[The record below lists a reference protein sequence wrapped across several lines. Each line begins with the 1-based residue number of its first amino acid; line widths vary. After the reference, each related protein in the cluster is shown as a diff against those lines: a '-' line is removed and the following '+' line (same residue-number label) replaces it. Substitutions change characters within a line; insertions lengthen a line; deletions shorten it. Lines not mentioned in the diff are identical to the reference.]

1 MTEKPPEPRVEIL
14 LKSEQPGNARPASA
28 ARAVPGRRRWFAYV
42 MLALVYALML
52 TVFNESFAPRVE
64 WVDSAGRTM
73 LEDRPVFWPLILFAV
88 IGRLAV
94 GHAVWFPDFF
104 DPSRGFFPL
113 KETPQLR
120 RKRTIFRVLYAV
132 GIGLGAWT
140 LVNNLALADVYGIFR
155 AVALVIAIVLVVSL
169 VARVAVLS
177 LLSRLSSQV
186 RRP

>member
-1 MTEKPPEPRVEIL
+1 MTEKTPEPRVEIL
-14 LKSEQPGNARPASA
+14 LKSDQPGATRPAA
-28 ARAVPGRRRWFAYV
+28 AAPAVSGRRRWFAYG

-52 TVFNESFAPRVE
+52 SIFNESFAPRAE
-64 WVDSAGRTM
+64 WVDGAGRAV

-88 IGRLAV
+88 FGRMAV

-113 KETPQLR
+113 QETPQLR
-120 RKRTIFRVLYAV
+120 RKRRIFQVLYAV

-155 AVALVIAIVLVVSL
+155 AVALVIAIILVVSVL
-169 VARVAVLS
+169 ARVAVLS
-177 LLSRLSSQV
+177 LLSRLSTQM
-186 RRP
+186 RRR